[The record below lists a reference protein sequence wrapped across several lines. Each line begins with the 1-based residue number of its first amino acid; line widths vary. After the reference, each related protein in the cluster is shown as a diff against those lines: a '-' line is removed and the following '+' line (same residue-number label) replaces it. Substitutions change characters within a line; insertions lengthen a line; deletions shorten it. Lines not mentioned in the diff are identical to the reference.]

1 MVRYSL
7 GFFFVYSWIYSI
19 YYWMSTLDVN
29 ICWVYF
35 NLQMK
40 YRHNKTAR
48 KYKQVQKHF
57 IYQFRISFKQIN
69 TNYPKKK
76 IVTQFY
82 RYIEYFISCNMLT
95 CLFHINGFAWWFK
108 KCCLSSQKAL
118 HFNISNCIVYWS
130 TAAQLIYIHN

>member
-1 MVRYSL
+1 MIKVVVQYFMERNWSTWRYRVFFNTFTTAFKKLSKSTLSNICLWWHISRYWMVRYSL

-76 IVTQFY
+76 ICDA
-82 RYIEYFISCNMLT
+82 IL
-95 CLFHINGFAWWFK
+95 
-108 KCCLSSQKAL
+108 
-118 HFNISNCIVYWS
+118 
-130 TAAQLIYIHN
+130 